1 MGQTYRQQDC
11 VELCIQQEVMKKC
24 NCYALS
30 LPYLNL
36 TDTANK
42 PCLNINESYC
52 AYKLEKTF
60 NPSEC
65 QTKSCPLECD
75 TVKYELSLSSQTN
88 PGLKEFYSLSAKEI
102 DHYEKLL
109 GRRPLTYDLFKSM
122 WISLVVC
129 YPTLEYT
136 MISETPKVTLIDL
149 FTQIGGSL
157 SLFVSFSV
165 FTLFEFIEL
174 ALLCLKI
181 LIFKWNI

>member
-36 TDTANK
+36 TDTAKK

-165 FTLFEFIEL
+165 FTLFEMIEL
-174 ALLCLKI
+174 AVLCLNV
-181 LIFKWNI
+181 LIFK